1 MEEKY
6 GFKKMTREEFK
17 DYIFNLNVKRKMTS
31 IQQHNTAVPSY
42 KNFTGKNHFEAQ
54 LSMKNYHTKSWN
66 PPAVD
71 VAQHFTSFPDGYI
84 VTGRS
89 LELSGAGIYGQNTNS
104 IVIEHYG
111 FFDKNRDVMTEEQR
125 KTVIF
130 MNAVLMIKYNL
141 VPIIHQTVKYHT
153 WYNLSSGAYDNPD
166 GIMNG
171 KHKSCPGTNFFG
183 GNSIQAAEKYFIPL
197 IKEQMDIIRGI
208 KIIPS
213 TKPLP
218 PQEEK
223 IDKECWQYKTGYNAI
238 IELAQKKLINS
249 PKQWID
255 SDLKNGKVPLWLVF
269 ELIDNL
275 TD

>member
-6 GFKKMTREEFK
+6 GFKKMSREEFK

-31 IQQHNTAVPSY
+31 VQQHNTALPSY
-42 KNFTGKNHFEAQ
+42 QNFTGKNHFEAQ
-54 LSMKNYHTKSWN
+54 LSMKNYHTKRWN

-71 VAQHFTSFPDGYI
+71 IAQHFTSFPDGTI

-111 FFDKNRDVMTEEQR
+111 FFDKNRDVMTEEQK

-141 VPIIHQTVKYHT
+141 TPILHQTIKYHT
-153 WYNLSSGAYDNPD
+153 WYNLSTGAYDNPN
-166 GIMNG
+166 GVMNS

-183 GNSIQAAEKYFIPL
+183 GNSIQACEKYFIPL
-197 IKEQMDIIRGI
+197 VKEQMDIIRGI
-208 KIIPS
+208 KKTPTVITPPS
-213 TKPLP
+213 V
-218 PQEEK
+218 QEK
-223 IDKECWQYKTGYNAI
+223 IDKDCWQYTTGYNAI

-255 SDLKNGKVPLWLVF
+255 SDLKNGIVPLWLIF
-269 ELIDNL
+269 ELVNNL